1 MRATA
6 NAHTSLQTDTHNT
19 HISTNHAYVER
30 QLETLNVGRQLRGQQ
45 HAEQAVVVPACG
57 KNSAAVQSRKG
68 LHTTSRS
75 AIFFCKKIHSR
86 LHAPLIPHTQSG
98 LRSNLL
104 RGRHLGIPAPETA
117 DAVEG
122 AGRLDGANCR
132 AEPNCAAW
140 RYRDGARRVGSAA
153 ASARAVGLA
162 GFAAACL
169 GTLLD
174 SMRFSLPA
182 AFSGSDALSSDSN
195 SASRF
200 AFSSFFRAL
209 AGLAAAIAAE
219 TERPCA
225 SACAL
230 RADSSASCVCAS
242 ASQRVDEQQ
251 HSAGSQRERER
262 EG

>member
-1 MRATA
+1 MLAGSSVGSSTPSKQWSCRRAA
-6 NAHTSLQTDTHNT
+6 KIPPRSN
-19 HISTNHAYVER
+19 R
-30 QLETLNVGRQLRGQQ
+30 GRFCTP
-45 HAEQAVVVPACG
+45 HHDPPFV
-57 KNSAAVQSRKG
+57 
-68 LHTTSRS
+68 
-75 AIFFCKKIHSR
+75 CKKIHSR

-104 RGRHLGIPAPETA
+104 RGRHLGIPAPDTA